1 MVGGAKLADVCAILQ
16 RRAFGLVG
24 KGEAPKD
31 RPFELADGL
40 GWAIGGSMEGHFLVP
55 PQKCAGFL
63 QNLG

>member
-16 RRAFGLVG
+16 RRAFGQVG
-24 KGEAPKD
+24 KGGAPKD
-31 RPFELADGL
+31 RSIASVDGL
-40 GWAIGGSMEGHFLVP
+40 GWAVGGSMEGHFLVP